1 MSKVL
6 VTVSAIM
13 LHLAIGSVY
22 AWSVLINPIAAATD
36 FPLSY
41 TASVFSLTIFCLGM
55 TAAFLGNKVH
65 GIKSWQLCTAT
76 LVLFLGGML
85 LSSFAI
91 SIDNYPLLLLGYG
104 VLVGIGTGIGYLV
117 PIPILM
123 TWYSRYKAVATGLVI
138 TGFGCSSLITANL
151 YHYLIN
157 SVTIDYT
164 LAYTGVL
171 LSLLIIPSI
180 FFLRKNKNTDVRDSL
195 KEAQQQDLLL
205 KDIVK
210 NKDFYLTWLLFFCN
224 ISIGVSVIGFLAPMT
239 VELYAVPVFEAT
251 ILVGIAGIINGISR
265 LAWSGLSEFTGRPIA
280 IAALIAF
287 EFFAVITILYFN
299 SYSVYK
305 LCILIII
312 ACYGGLFALMPTYVA
327 DIFEASRVK
336 QIFGTML
343 SAWGLAG
350 VSSPMIA
357 TAIYTAT
364 GSYKDIFFGM
374 TVLCCI
380 NLFLVILLTQR
391 NITK

>member
-6 VTVSAIM
+6 VTVSAVM

-22 AWSVLINPIAAATD
+22 AWSVLVNPITEATD
-36 FPLSY
+36 FPLLY

-55 TAAFLGNKVH
+55 TAAFFGNKVH
-65 GIKSWQLCTAT
+65 GIRTYKLCIAT

-85 LSSFAI
+85 LSSFAV

-104 VLVGIGTGIGYLV
+104 VFVGIGTGIGYLV

-123 TWYSRYKAVATGLVI
+123 TWYDHYKAVATGLVI
-138 TGFGCSSLITANL
+138 TGFGLSSLLTAHIYHQLITV
-151 YHYLIN
+151 
-157 SVTIDYT
+157 VTIDNT
-164 LAYTGVL
+164 LAYAGAL
-171 LSLLIIPSI
+171 LSILILPSI
-180 FFLRKNKNTDVRDSL
+180 FFLRKKKGSDIRD
-195 KEAQQQDLLL
+195 AQYDAIAF
-205 KDIVK
+205 KDIIQ

-224 ISIGVSVIGFLAPMT
+224 ISIGVSVIAFLAPMT
-239 VELYAVPVFEAT
+239 QELYTIPVFEAVT
-251 ILVGIAGIINGISR
+251 LVGIAGIINGLSR
-265 LAWSGLSEFTGRPIA
+265 LAWSSLSEFTGRPIA

-287 EFFAVITILYFN
+287 EFFAVMSILYFDN
-299 SYSVYK
+299 YSVFK
-305 LCILIII
+305 LCILVVI

-327 DIFEASRVK
+327 DIFDVSKVK
-336 QIFGTML
+336 QIFGSML

-350 VSSPMIA
+350 MSSPMIA
-357 TAIYTAT
+357 TAIYAAT